1 MLQVLRKGL
10 VASAILMSWVAAVS
24 SAGAQ
29 GVPPAPAKVIFIPGI
44 MGSTL
49 TVDGEVIWGEFG
61 REVSMRF
68 DADHLAD
75 ATPLANA
82 SFAGIEQVVYGD
94 FFASLSRRMDV
105 EPNFALFSY
114 DWRASNVDSAAKLND
129 ELCKQD
135 DPGEPVV
142 LAAHSMGGLVL
153 KHWLRLYYGKLCGDK
168 PAVNVAQIAF
178 IATPHFGAPK
188 SVQSMFF
195 GEKLFDD
202 PLINRWLVGPLNRD
216 GVTFD
221 SLYELFPASH
231 AYEGARLQGGVPCY
245 STVSESSK
253 NRLRYRVYYKDERGE
268 SAPLDI
274 FSAGVMLNFSPVA
287 KKFETLGITEP
298 AAYLQ
303 AKLDRARKNI
313 CALAGFE
320 MPSELVG
327 RIKYYVGTQTIE
339 NMVNG
344 TLASVIMSRALPRQ
358 GLFDFMVDNGV
369 SEVLLTTD
377 PGPGDGTVPQN
388 MAYPDGVQPLFISGV
403 DHLGILSSPT
413 FAEYLEIDRQT
424 AAVSTG
430 MSQQGS
436 LVDVVATS
444 AGITSPEDVE
454 RISVFSDLWDVRFVD
469 TTQLASTEGQ
479 ALVSRFVDFGL
490 GINPLGSEAAR
501 QAAEGTLATADD
513 IYLFA
518 KNNPSADNWLFAA
531 SSAGLSDVRR
541 SWALNNAAMD
551 LYRIGRISESK
562 ALFDELKDRASSG
575 TGVIQD
581 SAFLATLYNN
591 AGWANLRLQ
600 DFDAARSDLETALQY
615 DPGAQKPQ
623 QGIANLERQLAGG
636 LGSIEIIP

>member
-10 VASAILMSWVAAVS
+10 AVSAILTSWVAAS
-24 SAGAQ
+24 SLAGAQ
-29 GVPPAPAKVIFIPGI
+29 GLPPAPAKVIFIPGI
-44 MGSTL
+44 LGSTL
-49 TVDGEVIWGEFG
+49 SRDGEVIWGEFG

-82 SFAGIEQVVYGD
+82 SFAGIEQAVYGD
-94 FFASLSRRMDV
+94 FFASLSSRMDV

-114 DWRASNVDSAAKLND
+114 DWRASNVVSAAKLNE
-129 ELCKQD
+129 ELCRQD
-135 DPGEPVV
+135 DIGEPVV

-153 KHWLRLYYGKLCGDK
+153 KHWLRLYFGKSCGDK

-188 SVQSMFF
+188 SVQSVFF

-202 PLINRWLVGPLNRD
+202 PLINDWLVGPLNRD

-231 AYEGARLQGGVPCY
+231 AYEGARLHGGEPCY

-253 NRLRYRVYYKDERGE
+253 NRLRYRVYYRDDRGE
-268 SAPLDI
+268 RAPMDI
-274 FSAGVMLNFSPVA
+274 FSAGVMLDFSPVA
-287 KKFETLGITEP
+287 KKFEALGITDA

-313 CALAGFE
+313 CALADFE

-327 RIKYYVGTQTIE
+327 RVKYYVGTQTIE

-344 TLASVIMSRALPRQ
+344 TTASVIMSRPQARQ
-358 GLFDFMVDNGV
+358 GLLGFFENDNI
-369 SEVLLTTD
+369 SNVLFTID

-424 AAVSTG
+424 AAVSPG
-430 MSQQGS
+430 VQPQGS
-436 LVDVVATS
+436 LVDVMALS
-444 AGITSPEDVE
+444 AGITSPNDVE
-454 RISVFSDLWDVRFVD
+454 RFSVFSDLWDISFVD
-469 TTQLASTEGQ
+469 TAELASVEGQ
-479 ALVSRFVDFGL
+479 ALVSQFVDFGL

-501 QAAEGTLATADD
+501 RAAEGALPTAGDV
-513 IYLFA
+513 YLFA

-531 SSAGLSDVRR
+531 SSAGLSDIRR

-551 LYRIGRISESK
+551 LYRTGRISESK
-562 ALFDELKDRASSG
+562 ALFDELKVRANSG
-575 TGVIQD
+575 AGVIQD
-581 SAFLATLYNN
+581 NTFLATLYNN
-591 AGWANLRLQ
+591 SGWANLRLQ
-600 DFDAARSDLETALQY
+600 DFDAARRDLEIALKY

-623 QGIANLERQLAGG
+623 QGIANLERQLAGSD
-636 LGSIEIIP
+636 LIEMVP